1 MKAST
6 VMLLAFVAAALG
18 HWARNKPVANGKQVV
33 QAAFALVV
41 IAALDGGRT
50 QDIAKGFAWLFLA
63 AVLLGNNSPLQA
75 IAKAGGNTSNPP
87 PHQEL
92 HPKGA

>member
-1 MKAST
+1 MFLRKIVRGATATSIPI
-6 VMLLAFVAAALG
+6 LANTKIERGDIVT
-18 HWARNKPVANGKQVV
+18 
-33 QAAFALVV
+33 LV
-41 IAALDGGRT
+41 GRT